1 VAAPPK
7 IEFIYPDRNPLE
19 LVPKLEE
26 VEAYISEIAEK
37 EGVKLPPSLA
47 RKIAE
52 RILKRITLVAK
63 RSFYVYMILKFN
75 EAYSRGNIPRS
86 IYVSRVSRYVEKL
99 SKVDAELQRE
109 KGIKALVEAPKK

>member
-1 VAAPPK
+1 VATPPK

-63 RSFYVYMILKFN
+63 RSVYVYMILKFN